1 MSKFATILL
10 ISNVIIGGLVFSTS
24 YAATHQACE
33 SARLAQK
40 IPSNYWVGN
49 LDTPA
54 NEAQLS
60 KYCFDVE
67 IGTSSFVTIFVLLM
81 LSTSTTLIYFL
92 LKAKKVI

>member
-10 ISNVIIGGLVFSTS
+10 ISNVLIGGFVFSTS

-40 IPSNYWVGN
+40 IPSNYWVGF

-67 IGTSSFVTIFVLLM
+67 IGTSSSIAIIVMLM
-81 LSTSTTLIYFL
+81 FSAPTTLIYFL
-92 LKAKKVI
+92 LKAKS